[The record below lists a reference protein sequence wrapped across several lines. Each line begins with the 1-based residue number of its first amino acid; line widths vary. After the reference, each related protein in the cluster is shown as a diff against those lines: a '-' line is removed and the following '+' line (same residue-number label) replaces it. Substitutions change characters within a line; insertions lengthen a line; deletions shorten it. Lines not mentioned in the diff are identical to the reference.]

1 MLHGSSPVGGPD
13 ASARLSQLGRQ
24 ADYGNLWKIMP
35 TRLWAFMN
43 FYVEVA
49 AGICR
54 VAPTY
59 KASLAKR
66 NNALASST

>member
-1 MLHGSSPVGGPD
+1 
-13 ASARLSQLGRQ
+13 
-24 ADYGNLWKIMP
+24 MP